1 MMETIDTLS
10 GEARLKSRRNRF
22 LRFCGLGFVIA
33 LATGFF
39 TGFASDLYS
48 DGTLPGW
55 TLFVAW
61 AVAVAGFIWF
71 SWEYFRRVDE
81 LDLLDNLWCSLV
93 AFYVYMIALPS
104 WWLFHDLGLAP
115 EIDHSVIYFATFG
128 AAGVAYGLRKLGLR

>member
-1 MMETIDTLS
+1 MTEPTDTLS
-10 GEARLKSRRNRF
+10 GEAQLKSRRNRF

-39 TGFASDLYS
+39 TGIAGDLFRE
-48 DGTLPGW
+48 GTVPGSILYAAW
-55 TLFVAW
+55 AIAVAW
-61 AVAVAGFIWF
+61 FCWF

-93 AFYVYMIALPS
+93 GLYVYAIALPS

-115 EIDHSVIYFATFG
+115 EIDHAAIYFATLG
-128 AAGVAYGLRKLGLR
+128 AAGVAYALRKLGLR